1 MKYLDLDGLKHYT
14 QTLTNKFK
22 NKFIS
27 TSDKGKANGVASLDK
42 TGTVPLSQIPN
53 LDNKYVYSFDGR
65 ISSSYSE
72 MYGGYQLTISGRP
85 NIIGSAGVLIIE
97 RTDKEDSNTTISLK
111 GRDGSINAIVGKFN
125 SVETG
130 GIKSNSNPN
139 NNEVWTTNGGKIN
152 MMQII
157 SNSAIYVY
165 GDIIDSTEGNI
176 NDTDVIDNPDSIVFD
191 KESSLFFARKN
202 GNYYSHWTCNSEIN
216 ISNPDRYGIVDNEND
231 IVKPFANQM
240 YKFTNSDI
248 VYVFDPNSGN
258 MEPLTFN

>member
-1 MKYLDLDGLKHYT
+1 MKCLDLDGLKHF
-14 QTLTNKFK
+14 TNELK

-27 TSDKGKANGVASLDK
+27 ISDKGKANGIASLDK

-53 LDNKYVYSFDGR
+53 LDKYVYSLDSR

-85 NIIGSAGVLIIE
+85 NVISSAGVLIIE
-97 RTDKEDSNTTISLK
+97 RTDKKDSNTTTISLK
-111 GRDGSINAIVGKFN
+111 GSDGSINAIVGKFN

-165 GDIIDSTEGNI
+165 GDIIDSTEGNV
-176 NDTDVIDNPDSIVFD
+176 NDTDVIDYPDSIVFD

-202 GNYYSHWTCNSEIN
+202 GNYYVNWTCNSDIN
-216 ISNPDRYGIVDNEND
+216 ISNPDRYGIVDKENN
-231 IVKPFANQM
+231 IVKPFAKQM
-240 YKFTNSDI
+240 YKFTNSDNI
-248 VYVFDPNSGN
+248 YVFNANNGN